1 MTKLTYG
8 VPAMKE
14 LSSRTGLEFL
24 QAIRDGELPQAP
36 IAEVLGF
43 SLTEVDD
50 GRAVFLGAPSLSF
63 YNPIGGVHGGWYGT
77 LLDSCMACA
86 VQSTLARGAGYTTA
100 EFSVNLVRPIT
111 VETGTVVAEGR
122 VLHAGRRVATA
133 DGRLTDA
140 NGKLLAHGTTTCMI
154 VALPTAGG

>member
-8 VPAMKE
+8 VPAMEE

-36 IAEVLGF
+36 IAEVLGLR
-43 SLTEVDD
+43 LTEVAE
-50 GRAVFLGAPSLSF
+50 GRAVFVGVPSLSY
-63 YNPIGGVHGGWYGT
+63 YNPIGSVHGGWYGT

-86 VQSTLARGAGYTTA
+86 VQSTLAKGAAYTTA

-111 VETGTVVAEGR
+111 VETGAVAAEGR

-140 NGKLLAHGTTTCMI
+140 NGNLLAHGTTTCMI
-154 VALPTAGG
+154 MALPKAGG